1 MTETHQ
7 KLTVKELL
15 NGAYHIPLYQRNFAW
30 TYDEIKQLIQDVMD
44 SKQEEKDRYYI
55 GTLVTDTQSNIIDG
69 QQRSTAL
76 TLITLALQNEFEQ
89 TIINKL
95 PIDFPARQISNDTLS
110 ALLSNEVSEEIE
122 LNEISRGYKN
132 ACQVLNELVGLDKA
146 DAFANYLLNQV
157 VIFKAILP
165 ENLDLNL
172 YFERFNSRG
181 EQLEAHEVIKAKMM
195 AELSG
200 DEAQKFAKIWDAC
213 SDFDRP
219 VVTAFKR
226 RLKKDQ
232 PFEERETIFGENLSN
247 YTLNNPI
254 LNIKGTDISKQ
265 SIVDRLKSSQEVSK
279 GESYQTSS
287 AGNYNTIIDFNTLLL
302 YCLGLKER
310 QNQEEVS
317 LDDKKLLKLYEAIIM
332 TSEMIREWILDFS
345 VLLLQMRHIF
355 DNFIVRNSNED
366 TSSRTK
372 DAWFLQKGTYYQYQK
387 NNKTGTDFFVEE
399 RFTKNTFYGAINR
412 DILMLQSM
420 FAVTFTSNRDSRWL
434 YEIMGFLYQHIDE
447 LNKDSFAEKFYDK
460 LEQMAIRYAKTRIFS
475 DDNFKIKTYQEDVPV
490 YAFNFIDYVLWKN
503 RGKFK
508 DKFNDSENFRFTYRR
523 SIEHWF
529 PQNPSEQLE
538 KERLNDRYLHSIGNL
553 ALITDSQNSK
563 FSNLSPKSKS
573 NEWQGIFGR
582 QSLKLQ
588 WMAKETTEGE
598 WNQAKI
604 EELESIIQEEV
615 VLFINQTI

>member
-15 NGAYHIPLYQRNFAW
+15 NGSYHIPLYQRNFAW

-44 SKQEEKDRYYI
+44 SMKEEKDRYYI

-76 TLITLALQNEFEQ
+76 TLIALALQNEFEQ

-95 PIDFPARQISNDTLS
+95 PIDFPARQVSNDTLS
-110 ALLSNEVSEEIE
+110 ALLLNEVSEEIE

-132 ACQVLNELVGLDKA
+132 ACQVLNELVGLDEV
-146 DAFANYLLNQV
+146 DAFTNYLLNQV
-157 VIFKAILP
+157 VIFQAILP

-181 EQLEAHEVIKAKMM
+181 EQLEAHEVIKAQMM
-195 AELSG
+195 AKLSE

-219 VVTAFKR
+219 VVTAFKMR
-226 RLKKDQ
+226 NKRKENHQ
-232 PFEERETIFGENLSN
+232 ERENIFGWHFQN
-247 YTLNNPI
+247 YKLNNPI
-254 LNIKGTDISKQ
+254 LNIEVVDISKQ
-265 SIVDRLKSSQEVSK
+265 SIVDRLKSSQEFSK
-279 GESYQTSS
+279 DESYQTSS

-317 LDDKKLLKLYEAIIM
+317 LDDKKLLKLYEAIPITGEM
-332 TSEMIREWILDFS
+332 TSEWILDFS

-355 DNFIVRNSNED
+355 DNFIVRNANED

-372 DAWFLQKGTYYQYQK
+372 DAWFLQKGTYYEYQR
-387 NNKTGTDFFVEE
+387 NNKKGTDFFVEE
-399 RFTKNTFYGAINR
+399 RFTNNTFTQEWNKK
-412 DILMLQSM
+412 ILMLQSM
-420 FAVTFTSNRDSRWL
+420 FAVTFTSNRASRWL
-434 YEIMGFLYQHIDE
+434 YEIMGFLYQQIDE
-447 LNKDSFAEKFYDK
+447 LHEDSFAEKFYDK
-460 LEQMAIRYAKTRIFS
+460 LEQMAIRYAKSRIFS

-503 RGKFK
+503 RGEFK
-508 DKFNDSENFRFTYRR
+508 DKFYDSENFRFTYRR

-538 KERLNDRYLHSIGNL
+538 KERLDDSYLHSIGNL

-563 FSNLSPKSKS
+563 FSNLSPKSKA
-573 NEWQGIFGR
+573 NEWKGIFDR

-615 VLFINQTI
+615 FNFMNSK